1 MANGNDELGPPGT
14 PAYLRIFLAVLKT
27 SGPTVVIALI
37 LVWFMLTNVAGGLNT
52 LENKMDTAAVTM
64 GAFAAEQ
71 RAFNARRELQLDVQL
86 RIMRTICS
94 NGAKTD
100 AALKACME

>member
-1 MANGNDELGPPGT
+1 MANGDDVVPPGT
-14 PAYLRIFLAVLKT
+14 PAYLRLFLAVLKT

-37 LVWFMLTNVAGGLNT
+37 LIWYMVTNVSGGLAMLDT
-52 LENKMDTAAVTM
+52 KMNSASVTM
-64 GAFAAEQ
+64 NAFAAEQ
-71 RAFNARRELQLDVQL
+71 RAFNARRENQLDVQL